1 MLETTIFGLSLHAL
15 HVLEESL
22 EALLL
27 ARNPPLRVFHL
38 PQPIDADH

>member
-1 MLETTIFGLSLHAL
+1 MLETTIFGLGLHAL

-27 ARNPPLRVFHL
+27 TRNPPLRVFHL
-38 PQPIDADH
+38 PQSIDADH